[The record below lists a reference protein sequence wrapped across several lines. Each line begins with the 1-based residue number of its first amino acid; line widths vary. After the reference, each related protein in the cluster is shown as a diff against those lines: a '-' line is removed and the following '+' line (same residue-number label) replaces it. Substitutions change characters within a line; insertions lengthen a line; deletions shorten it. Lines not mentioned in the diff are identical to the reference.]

1 MKPQTIYDL
10 LKDWSIQEPD
20 SIYLEDDE
28 ERLSVLDV
36 FCQVNSLMELLRK
49 QGLKK
54 GDRVLLRA
62 TRRKETMLLFFALCS
77 IGAVTYLATPYEK
90 AEDFLKEENLAL
102 PILSDEEG
110 AFAFRN
116 EKLDFQSAPS
126 SLQKPDDDI
135 DRFSI
140 VLFTSG
146 STGRRKG
153 VMLNEKS
160 LLLGDYN
167 TLPIGDYRK
176 GDVSGAIL
184 PLDHVFG
191 LCLILASLLSR
202 HTAYFPSRMNM
213 KSLIFSLK
221 EHHVTR
227 LNGVPSLY
235 QALADELEKE
245 KESLPELRIG
255 LLGGSPSDPNQIL
268 RLEESLS
275 MRLLSVYGMSECCT
289 ISCISVSD
297 PVIKSIHTL
306 GKPYPH
312 VKVKLVPLTDSP
324 YQEICI
330 KSEGMLLGYLN
341 QDSPFDEEGYLRTGD
356 LGSLDEDGYLLL
368 TGRKKDIIIRNG
380 QNLVSKVIEDAFL
393 MLKEVREAAVVSKK
407 DEKEGEI
414 PFLFLSLKER
424 GNPKSILNQANLLL
438 KKNERITQYRILDE
452 LPHTLTGKIDKER
465 LRKSV

>member
-1 MKPQTIYDL
+1 MKLQTIYDL
-10 LKDWSIQEPD
+10 LKDWSLQKPD

-28 ERLSVLDV
+28 ERLSVRDV
-36 FCQVNSLMELLRK
+36 FYKVNSLMEQLRSY
-49 QGLKK
+49 GIKK
-54 GDRVLLRA
+54 GEKVLLRA

-77 IGAVTYLATPYEK
+77 LGAITYLSTPYEK
-90 AEDFLKEENLAL
+90 AEDFLKEENLTM
-102 PILSDEEG
+102 PVLSDEKG
-110 AFAFRN
+110 VFSYQDR
-116 EKLDFQSAPS
+116 KMDFKTMPGRIQVPY
-126 SLQKPDDDI
+126 DDI

-176 GDVSGAIL
+176 EDVSGAIL

-202 HTAYFPSRMNM
+202 HTAYFPSRMDM
-213 KSLIFSLK
+213 PLLVSSLK
-221 EHHVTR
+221 KHHVTR

-245 KESLPELRIG
+245 NETLPELRIG

-268 RLEESLS
+268 RLEEKLS
-275 MRLLSVYGMSECCT
+275 MKLLSVYGMSECCT
-289 ISCISVSD
+289 ISCVSVSD
-297 PVIKSIHTL
+297 PVRKAIHTL

-312 VKVKLVPLTDSP
+312 VDIKLVPLADSP
-324 YQEICI
+324 YQEISI
-330 KSEGMLLGYLN
+330 RSDGMLLGYLN
-341 QDSPFDEEGYLRTGD
+341 QESPFDEEGYLRTGD
-356 LGSLDEDGYLLL
+356 LGSFDEDGYLLL
-368 TGRKKDIIIRNG
+368 KGRKKDIIIRNG

-393 MLKEVREAAVVSKK
+393 MQNEVKEAAVVRKK

-414 PFLFLSLKER
+414 PFLFLSLKDR
-424 GNPKSILNQANLLL
+424 KDIKDILKKANLLL
-438 KKNERITQYRILDE
+438 KKNERVTQYQILDE